1 MTLQRYD
8 LTSVAFYTNPYPVY
22 KLLQAG
28 DPVHWSSDLECWLIT
43 RYDDVLAGL
52 RDPRLSSAKMP
63 SFTRTLPDE
72 VQLEIRPF
80 VQYLSSFLG
89 LSDPPD
95 HSRLRKLVNKAF
107 TPNVVLAMRRRIQ
120 ETVDQLMMNL
130 VELGN
135 FDLIGSFAYP
145 LPATVITAVI
155 GVPADDLGQFKR
167 WSDDIVAFI
176 GGSRADADQA
186 IRGQVSMMEM
196 IDYYRGLLAER
207 RRMPATDLISA
218 LLMAEESGQ
227 TLSEE
232 ELLATCVTLLAGGHE
247 TTTNLIANGMLALI
261 QNPTQL
267 EQLRSEPAM
276 IPTAIEELLRYD
288 SPVQRAERVARLDL
302 EIAGKR
308 IRAGERMLLVL
319 GAANRDGSQFPEPDS
334 LLVNRAPNRHLA
346 FGFGTHFCIGSPL
359 ARLEAEIA
367 FQALLRRLP
376 GLEIESQ
383 NLEWYP
389 SVGNRGMKLMPVT
402 RSMSHAEVPP
412 SEV

>member
-8 LTSVAFYTNPYPVY
+8 LTSTAFYTNPYPIY

-28 DPVHWSSDLECWLIT
+28 DPVHWSSDLGCWLIT

-52 RDPRLSSAKMP
+52 RDARLSSAKMP

-72 VQLEIRPF
+72 VQVEIRPF
-80 VQYLSSFLG
+80 VHYLSSFLG

-107 TPNVVLAMRRRIQ
+107 TPNVVLAMRQRIE
-120 ETVDQLMMNL
+120 ETVERLMMNL
-130 VELGN
+130 VELDN

-176 GGSRADADQA
+176 GGSRANADQA
-186 IRGQVSMMEM
+186 VRGQASMMEM

-218 LLMAEESGQ
+218 LLVAEEAGQ
-227 TLSEE
+227 QLSEE

-247 TTTNLIANGMLALI
+247 TTTNLLANGMLALI
-261 QNPTQL
+261 QNPGQL
-267 EQLRSEPAM
+267 KQLRSEPAM
-276 IPTAIEELLRYD
+276 IQTAIEELLRYD
-288 SPVQRAERVARLDL
+288 SPVQRAERVARIDL
-302 EIAGKR
+302 EIGGKR
-308 IRAGERMLLVL
+308 IRAGDRMLLVL

-334 LLVNRAPNRHLA
+334 LLLNREPNRHLA

-367 FQALLRRLP
+367 FQALLQRLP
-376 GLEIESQ
+376 RLAIESQ
-383 NLEWYP
+383 DLEWYP
-389 SVGNRGMKLMPVT
+389 SVGNRGMKSMPVT
-402 RSMSHAEVPP
+402 TS
-412 SEV
+412 

>member
-8 LTSVAFYTNPYPVY
+8 LASVAFYTNPYPVY

-28 DPVHWSSDLECWLIT
+28 DPVHWSSDLGCWLIT

-63 SFTRTLPDE
+63 SFTRALPDE
-72 VQLEIRPF
+72 IQVEIRPF

-107 TPNVVLAMRRRIQ
+107 TPNVVLAMRQRIQ
-120 ETVDQLMMNL
+120 ETVERLIMNL
-130 VELGN
+130 VELDN

-186 IRGQVSMMEM
+186 IRGQDSMMEM

-207 RRMPATDLISA
+207 RRVPATDLISA
-218 LLMAEESGQ
+218 LLMAEEAGQ
-227 TLSEE
+227 RLSED

-247 TTTNLIANGMLALI
+247 TTTNLLANGMLALI
-261 QNPTQL
+261 QNPRQL
-267 EQLRSEPAM
+267 EKLRSEPAM
-276 IPTAIEELLRYD
+276 IQPAIEELLRYD

-302 EIAGKR
+302 EIGGKR
-308 IRAGERMLLVL
+308 IRAGDRMLLVL

-334 LLVNRAPNRHLA
+334 LLLNRQPNRHLA

-367 FQALLRRLP
+367 FQALLQRLP
-376 GLEIESQ
+376 RLAIESQ
-383 NLEWYP
+383 DLEWYP
-389 SVGNRGMKLMPVT
+389 SVGNRGMKSMPVT
-402 RSMSHAEVPP
+402 RS
-412 SEV
+412 

>member
-1 MTLQRYD
+1 MTFQGYD
-8 LTSVAFYTNPYPVY
+8 LKSIAFYTNPYPVY
-22 KLLQAG
+22 KVLQAD
-28 DPVHWSSDLECWLIT
+28 DPVHWSADLGCWLIT

-63 SFTRTLPDE
+63 SFTRTLPEE

-107 TPNVVLAMRRRIQ
+107 TPNVVLAMRQRIQ
-120 ETVDQLMMNL
+120 ETVERLMMNL
-130 VELGN
+130 VELDN
-135 FDLIGSFAYP
+135 FDLIGSFAFP

-218 LLMAEESGQ
+218 LLMAEEAGQ
-227 TLSEE
+227 RLSEE

-247 TTTNLIANGMLALI
+247 TTTNLLANGMLALI

-267 EQLRSEPAM
+267 EKLRSEPAM
-276 IPTAIEELLRYD
+276 IQTAIEELLRYD

-302 EIAGKR
+302 EIGGKR
-308 IRAGERMLLVL
+308 IKAGDRMLLVL

-334 LLVNRAPNRHLA
+334 LLLNREPNRHLA
-346 FGFGTHFCIGSPL
+346 FGFGTHFCIGAPL

-367 FQALLRRLP
+367 FQALLQRLP
-376 GLEIESQ
+376 RLAIESQ
-383 NLEWYP
+383 GLEWYP
-389 SVGNRGMKLMPVT
+389 SVGNRGMKSMPVT
-402 RSMSHAEVPP
+402 RS
-412 SEV
+412 